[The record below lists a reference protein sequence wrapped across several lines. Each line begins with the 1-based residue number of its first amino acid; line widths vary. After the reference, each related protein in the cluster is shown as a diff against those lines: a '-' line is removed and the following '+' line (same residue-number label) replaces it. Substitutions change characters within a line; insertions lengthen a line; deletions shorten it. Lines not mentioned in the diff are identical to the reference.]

1 MKFLLIAFASSA
13 VVAQQTC
20 RGAGAQYE
28 PTVVAN
34 GFSVYVLAN
43 KLTSPRG
50 LVFDKEGN
58 LLVLEQLRGVSALK
72 LKEENGCL
80 TVAAKTAVVNDLSAS
95 IRRSNSDLQRLILKR

>member
-1 MKFLLIAFASSA
+1 MKLLLIAFASSA
-13 VVAQQTC
+13 VVAQQAC
-20 RGAGAQYE
+20 GGAGAQYE

-34 GFSVYVLAN
+34 GFATYVLAN

-58 LLVLEQLRGVSALK
+58 LLVLEQVKGVSALK

-80 TVAAKTAVVNDLSAS
+80 SVESKTAVVNDLSVS
-95 IRRSNSDLQRLILKR
+95 SGMSGTYLQRLII